1 MSGGTNQQKVTLPK
15 FFETALQQQVGM
27 AGDAAEA
34 ICSLL
39 WARRSSFQPNAR
51 SVISKH
57 RYDGKCVWY
66 AYNGQGQQYM
76 PEAQNYGGAMGYSS
90 APIYEG
96 AVGEFQT
103 RRPGQAQRIEGF
115 TVDPV
120 SGQPG
125 QFAPSMQPVALEMTA
140 AQKKRKIIW
149 QAAQTQ

>member
-1 MSGGTNQQKVTLPK
+1 MSGGTNQQRVTLPK

-27 AGDAAEA
+27 AGDASEA
-34 ICSLL
+34 GYVPYYGPDVAAFSPMQE
-39 WARRSSFQPNAR
+39 ASFQSTDMMADAFGMPTT
-51 SVISKH
+51 
-57 RYDGKCVWY
+57 
-66 AYNGQGQQYM
+66 QGQQYM
-76 PEAQNYGGAMGYSS
+76 PEAQNFGGAMGYSS

-96 AVGEFQT
+96 SVNELQT

-140 AQKKRKIIW
+140 AQKRGK
-149 QAAQTQ
+149 